1 MFHQGL
7 LCRRRRLRSDP
18 SHYVTSLTCALCWRR
33 RRSDLDKPARILP
46 GRLSKAKSVRIFPLF
61 IAVQF
66 FFSQVDLEGKKLGF
80 LVKRGIM
87 GNAGS
92 MDHHTDL
99 RGHNMPLKLPMPD
112 AGELEERFAIVLV
125 RKKSFASVFSLFP
138 PCSGAPGRDSC
149 VCRLDPLFLVLHALI
164 LSLLLSL
171 KKKSFQTEKCLFI
184 CTRSA
189 SVPLIWRF
197 LSLTKLLNFVVC
209 FFLTVI
215 KVAMKL

>member
-1 MFHQGL
+1 MQDTDNCIEKVRVSKRSHVSRFLPFAVKMFHQGL
-7 LCRRRRLRSDP
+7 LCRRRCCWRSDP
-18 SHYVTSLTCALCWRR
+18 SHYVTSLTCALCWRRRRR

-46 GRLSKAKSVRIFPLF
+46 GRLSKAKSVWIFPLF
-61 IAVQF
+61 IGVQSFFFFF
-66 FFSQVDLEGKKLGF
+66 FFSSGLRGGKSWGF
-80 LVKRGIM
+80 WSKRGIM

-149 VCRLDPLFLVLHALI
+149 VCRLDPLFVVLHAPI
-164 LSLLLSL
+164 LSLLLS
-171 KKKSFQTEKCLFI
+171 
-184 CTRSA
+184 
-189 SVPLIWRF
+189 
-197 LSLTKLLNFVVC
+197 
-209 FFLTVI
+209 
-215 KVAMKL
+215 